1 MPTPAIPAT
10 DALPGWI
17 IGTAGAVRYRL
28 PTEHAAS
35 HIAMT
40 DVYGYLLATVAEDD
54 TISFEFKPVKQA
66 DVPAATV
73 KEFTPDQVKW
83 CFEKNTSPVVVGPDL
98 PGVSTM
104 SAVTDDTRAEQPK
117 RLSSCHDQARAGLRM
132 VKALS

>member
-1 MPTPAIPAT
+1 MDNIYSAAGHPG
-10 DALPGWI
+10 DYALPGWI

-28 PTEHAAS
+28 PTEHGAS

-54 TISFEFKPVKQA
+54 TITFEFKPVKQA

-83 CFEKNTSPVVVGPDL
+83 CFEKNTSPTVIAGPTC
-98 PGVSTM
+98 PVC
-104 SAVTDDTRAEQPK
+104 RQCQ
-117 RLSSCHDQARAGLRM
+117 R
-132 VKALS
+132 